1 MLATASLPENSKAS
15 AGSRE
20 MMSSICLAMTTVS
33 FGVCAKADGPPSANA
48 KQVIKVGG
56 RRISSS
62 PPSFIELADA
72 PVAGLYMLF
81 ISSQHTLGK
90 RVDQPVAVA
99 RLVGC
104 QNPSSSGASRTRLSC
119 SIRRVR
125 ETLAFRIGNIIER
138 HATSDLTGDILIG
151 TEIAKGA
158 SVL

>member
-56 RRISSS
+56 RRISNS

-90 RVDQPVAVA
+90 RVDPNRSPSRGWSVAKI
-99 RLVGC
+99 RLLL
-104 QNPSSSGASRTRLSC
+104 AL
-119 SIRRVR
+119 R
-125 ETLAFRIGNIIER
+125 ELG
-138 HATSDLTGDILIG
+138 
-151 TEIAKGA
+151 
-158 SVL
+158 